1 MLQLFKMFTTKEHIF
16 MFYLS
21 TGTTP
26 SCATRHRGAT
36 VQMARGG
43 RPIGIARLHNK
54 SCELCK
60 KNLLQHPS
68 FFQITPSSWVASLR
82 SPTRLRLATAYS
94 PPSASPSAGCCPPLL
109 ALMCPPPPRLASP
122 HPPRLR
128 SWYRVSPFVLH
139 QMPPSSPPSSSTN
152 AASSGGRTP
161 TRRSSEL
168 KMALWLASSLPV
180 GSGTV

>member
-1 MLQLFKMFTTKEHIF
+1 VQLGTAVQPCKWREVVVRSESRGCTTNRVNFAKKTSCSILLFSKLRPPLE
-16 MFYLS
+16 S
-21 TGTTP
+21 PP
-26 SCATRHRGAT
+26 SA
-36 VQMARGG
+36 
-43 RPIGIARLHNK
+43 
-54 SCELCK
+54 
-60 KNLLQHPS
+60 
-68 FFQITPSSWVASLR
+68 
-82 SPTRLRLATAYS
+82 RLRLATAYS
-94 PPSASPSAGCCPPLL
+94 PPSASPSAGCCPPLLALMCPPLL

-168 KMALWLASSLPV
+168 KMAL
-180 GSGTV
+180 